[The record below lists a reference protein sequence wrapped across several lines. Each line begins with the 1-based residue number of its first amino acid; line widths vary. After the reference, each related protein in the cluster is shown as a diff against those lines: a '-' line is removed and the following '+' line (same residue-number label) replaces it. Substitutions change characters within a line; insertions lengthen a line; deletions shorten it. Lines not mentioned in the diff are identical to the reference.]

1 MWGKRNEIVEELEE
15 LREKILNYAKEIGQ
29 EAWFYPEYE
38 EVLGFSGTQ
47 EIIFLGL
54 NPSSG
59 IFPSKRDRLFYNLLK
74 NKGFEFAHITDFIK
88 IRAKNKH
95 ITDLIVNSELMKKQT
110 DFFSDEL
117 NNIKPKIIITMGNR
131 CDNLLK
137 QYFPKIDK
145 CYNIFQIKHYS
156 YRYQSEESLFKE
168 ISDQLDKIKEEYKRL
183 SKRKDVGEG

>member
-1 MWGKRNEIVEELEE
+1 MEWYGGKMMDYDLQELKKNIEE
-15 LREKILNYAKEIGQ
+15 YANSINR

-59 IFPSKRDRLFYNLLK
+59 IFPSKRDKLFYNLLK

-88 IRAKNKH
+88 IRAENKH
-95 ITDLIVNSELMKKQT
+95 ITDLVVNLELMKKQT

-117 NNIKPKIIITMGNR
+117 NIIKPKIIITMGSR

-145 CYNIFQIKHYS
+145 DYNLFQIKHYS

-168 ISDQLDKIKEEYKRL
+168 ISNQIDKIKEYYQGL
-183 SKRKDVGEG
+183 SKMKGC